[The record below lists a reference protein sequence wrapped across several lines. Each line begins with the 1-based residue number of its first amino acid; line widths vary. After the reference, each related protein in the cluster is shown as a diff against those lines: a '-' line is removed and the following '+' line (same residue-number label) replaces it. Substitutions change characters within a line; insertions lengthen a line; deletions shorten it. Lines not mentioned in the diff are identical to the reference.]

1 MIFYN
6 FISNKK
12 LKLRWSFILRFNPC
26 FHPQPLSHPLY
37 ASEPG
42 TGLDYQVPGEGHK
55 VLLYGC
61 NPTGPSGVETSI
73 GMGLEVAS
81 KKIIHRIKVGA
92 AGRPLLLGDEVVA
105 H

>member
-12 LKLRWSFILRFNPC
+12 TKVRFNPC
-26 FHPQPLSHPLY
+26 FHPQPLSRPLY

-55 VLLYGC
+55 GLLYGC

-81 KKIIHRIKVGA
+81 KKLSIRL
-92 AGRPLLLGDEVVA
+92 RSELLGGHCSLVTRS
-105 H
+105 